1 MSHTVDLK
9 ELERKAWKSVHQ
21 DGCAMPAGLFAANIM
36 VVFGMLAHFLDY
48 PRLYVYGVLYA
59 AAFPSWVLLI
69 EFANVRLP
77 VVSVPSA
84 AVMVVI
90 GCKGLTQ
97 FMRLHPIPTAEVAVD
112 GNQ

>member
-97 FMRLHPIPTAEVAVD
+97 FMRLHPIPTTEVAVD